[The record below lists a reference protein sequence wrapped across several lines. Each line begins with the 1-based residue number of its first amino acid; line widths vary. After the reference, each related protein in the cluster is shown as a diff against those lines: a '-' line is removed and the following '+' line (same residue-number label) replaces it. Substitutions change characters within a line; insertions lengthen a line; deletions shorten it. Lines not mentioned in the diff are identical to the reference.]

1 MKVILLCDVKGQGK
15 KDQIINVSDGYA
27 RNFLLAKGL
36 ATEATKSNLN
46 DLKGKQE
53 SIEYKIKTD
62 TDEAKKIA
70 EQMKEI
76 VVNLKAKAGDNGKLF
91 GSITSKDVHISHDE
105 YLSGKYQ
112 SVSSR
117 SGEHYARVWYIGN
130 DIDAG
135 KTFINGKLCTKA
147 GHTLDEGDIVSVR
160 GKG

>member
-1 MKVILLCDVKGQGK
+1 MKVILTQDVKGQGK
-15 KDQIINVSDGYA
+15 KGQVINVSDGYA

-62 TDEAKKIA
+62 TDEAKRIA

-91 GSITSKDVHISHDE
+91 GSITSKDVSEALTSQHHIKLDKKKFVLPDGIKTLGVTE
-105 YLSGKYQ
+105 VTVKLYTGVTGTL
-112 SVSSR
+112 
-117 SGEHYARVWYIGN
+117 RVN
-130 DIDAG
+130 VE
-135 KTFINGKLCTKA
+135 KQ
-147 GHTLDEGDIVSVR
+147 
-160 GKG
+160 